1 MFCNWAQLDKYNDV
15 IFIWRDTHL
24 FEKLRTNTKKKEK
37 SHSPLLYP
45 LISENRYSLRRIDLW
60 KTILKKVFKIF
71 LSLYFK
77 SKCVSSLWFLKG
89 GALNVIRPQTWGSL
103 LEHVVEPRWTT
114 QQEKNNQEQAV
125 HFIKVNT
132 TTKNAFYSGVFK
144 KCCYRLIYSLVLRDL

>member
-1 MFCNWAQLDKYNDV
+1 MQLDEYSDV
-15 IFIWRDTHL
+15 IYIWRDTHL
-24 FEKLRTNTKKKEK
+24 FEKLRTNIEKKKKKK

-45 LISENRYSLRRIDLW
+45 LTSENRYSLRQIDLW
-60 KTILKKVFKIF
+60 KTILKKKFKIF

-77 SKCVSSLWFLKG
+77 SNVFQVCDFWRGGGG

-103 LEHVVEPRWTT
+103 PKHVVKPRWTT

-132 TTKNAFYSGVFK
+132 TTK
-144 KCCYRLIYSLVLRDL
+144 KCCL

>member
-1 MFCNWAQLDKYNDV
+1 MQLDKYNDV
-15 IFIWRDTHL
+15 IYIWRDTHL
-24 FEKLRTNTKKKEK
+24 FEKLRTNIEIKKKK
-37 SHSPLLYP
+37 NHSPLLYP
-45 LISENRYSLRRIDLW
+45 LISENRYSLRWIDLW
-60 KTILKKVFKIF
+60 KTILKKVFNIF
-71 LSLYFK
+71 VSLYFK
-77 SKCVSSLWFLKG
+77 SNVFQVCDFWGGG

-144 KCCYRLIYSLVLRDL
+144 KHCYRLIYSLVLRDL